1 MTRGSSDRARRAGLA
16 VWQALVLL
24 VVIVVLV
31 ILMLRWLSASSRREA
46 DVSSPAAAVTTSPG
60 MPSGPRARATP
71 GTPSGAT
78 PVVIM
83 SVDPTALN
91 RNPPLR
97 PDPSLTPGDTLPVTA
112 QDVCTPGY
120 SKKVRNVPSGVK
132 RQAYAQYGIEQ
143 RATGEF
149 EVDHLISLELG
160 GSNSIRNLWPQS
172 FMTHP
177 WNAHVK
183 DAIENELH
191 RQVCAGTMSLHDA
204 QRAIATDWIAA
215 YRRVLHRDLPASP

>member
-1 MTRGSSDRARRAGLA
+1 MSRGSSSRPRRAGLA
-16 VWQALVLL
+16 VWQALVAL

-31 ILMLRWLSASSRREA
+31 IVVLRWLGAAGRREA
-46 DVSSPAAAVTTSPG
+46 QVGSPASAVTRSPG
-60 MPSGPRARATP
+60 MPSGPRTGAAP

-83 SVDPTALN
+83 SVDPSALN

-97 PDPSLTPGDTLPVTA
+97 PDPSITPGDTLPVTA

-120 SKKVRNVPSGVK
+120 AKKVRNVPSGVK
-132 RQAYAQYGIEQ
+132 RQAYARYGIAQ
-143 RATGEF
+143 RAAGEF

-204 QRAIATDWIAA
+204 QHAIATDWIAA
-215 YRRVLHRDLPASP
+215 YRRVLHRDLPPS